1 MLILI
6 TYDISNDKRRN
17 KVSALLEGYGS
28 RVNFSVFEC
37 ILTQTKLDKLTQE
50 IQNLISKMDS
60 VRFYYICQNCIKK
73 SFYVGKEIE
82 AVMGDNFFI

>member
-50 IQNLISKMDS
+50 IQNLITKTDS

-73 SFYVGKEIE
+73 SFYIGKEIE
-82 AVMGDNFFI
+82 AVMGDDFFI

>member
-1 MLILI
+1 MLVLV
-6 TYDISNDKRRN
+6 TYDISDDKRRN
-17 KVSALLEGYGS
+17 RVSELLEGYGI

-37 ILTQTKLDKLTQE
+37 VLTQEKLDKVTRE

-73 SFYVGKEIE
+73 SFYIGKEIE
-82 AVMGDNFFI
+82 AVMDDDFFI

>member
-1 MLILI
+1 MVKGL
-6 TYDISNDKRRN
+6 YW
-17 KVSALLEGYGS
+17 
-28 RVNFSVFEC
+28 FFEC

-50 IQNLISKMDS
+50 IQNLITKTDS

>member
-28 RVNFSVFEC
+28 RVYFSVFEC

-50 IQNLISKMDS
+50 IQNLITKTDS